1 MNWSAIVWLVLLVLF
16 VVAEASTV
24 TLVSI
29 WFAAGALVSLIASLL
44 KAELW
49 LQAALF
55 FGVSG
60 LFLLMMRPWVRTY
73 VRPRIVKTNVDAVIG
88 STGIVTEEIDNMLSC
103 GQVKLGSMIWTARS
117 ATGEVI
123 ETGTRIKADRIEGVK
138 VFVSPIKVTEK
149 V

>member
-1 MNWSAIVWLVLLVLF
+1 MNWTAILWLVLLVLF

-24 TLVSI
+24 TLVSV

-49 LQAALF
+49 LQAVLF
-55 FGVSG
+55 FAVSG
-60 LFLLMMRPWVRTY
+60 LMLLLMRPWLRTY
-73 VRPRIVKTNVDAVIG
+73 VRPKIVKTNVDAVIG
-88 STGIVTEEIDNMLSC
+88 TNGIVTEEIDNMLSC
-103 GQVKLGSMIWTARS
+103 GQVKIGAMTWTARS
-117 ATGEVI
+117 TSGAVI
-123 ETGTRIKADRIEGVK
+123 GVGTQVKADRIEGVK